1 MADSPFSKVPA
12 QTDFAAQ
19 EQEILRLWE
28 TLGAF
33 HASNRHRAQGPHFVF
48 YDGPPFATGTPHY
61 GHLLAGTIKDI
72 VPRYWNMRGHY
83 VERRFGWDCHGLPI
97 EALAQEALG
106 LQGTAA
112 IKQRGID
119 VFNEQCRSMVLAY
132 VQEWRKTVA
141 RMGRWVD
148 FDDDYKTM
156 DLSFMESV
164 WWVFKEL
171 WNKKLVYKYYRIM
184 PYSWA
189 LATPLSNF
197 EANSNYKDV
206 QDPAITV
213 RFRVTRGHEK
223 IASDLPVYVL
233 AWTTTPWTL
242 PSNLALCVGTEIAYV
257 AVKDGKDSAVYVLAE
272 PRYAAYYKERSDVEV
287 VAKFSGKDLQ
297 GWGYEPLFP
306 YFKDHAK
313 SFVVLSDDFVTTE
326 DGTGIVHLAPAYG
339 EDDFRVCQQA
349 GIELVD
355 PLDSEARFTS
365 AVPDYVGQ
373 QCKEADKAIIRRL
386 KDDGK
391 LVLQST
397 LVHSYPFCE
406 RTDTPLI
413 YRAID
418 AWFVRVTDLK
428 EQLTAQNDTINWVP
442 QAVGENRFGNWL
454 RDARDW
460 NISRNRF
467 WGSCIPIWINE
478 KDPND
483 LLCVGSRAEL
493 ETLSGQTVDD
503 LHKHVVDKVVIQKDG
518 KVYRRTPEVLDCWFE
533 SGSMPY
539 AQQHYPFEKSEQLD
553 SFFPAHF
560 IAEGLDQT
568 RGWFYTLLVLGTALF
583 GRTPYKNVVV
593 NGMILAEDG
602 QKMSKRK
609 KNYPDPNAVLES
621 YGADALRAYLID
633 SPAVRGEPLRFSERG
648 LKEIVRT
655 VVLPYWNALS
665 FFTTYA
671 EVDGYDPRTWKAPP
685 LAERPDIDRWVISVL
700 QSLVG
705 SVNEEMQGY
714 RLYNVVPNLVRFI
727 DDLTNWYVRR
737 SRPRFWKSKDD
748 ADKAAAYATLYEVLT
763 TFAKVLAPFMPF
775 LTETIHQRLVRP
787 VDPKA
792 PQSVHFCD
800 YPLVQA
806 SAIDPTLEKRMA
818 TARAVVALGRRL
830 REDHK
835 IKVRQ
840 PLSQITIVH
849 RDATLRAEVQAMSA
863 LILEE
868 LNIKV
873 LAVAQDESAFVSV
886 SVKPNFKTLGKRAG
900 PKLKEIGAALASF
913 GHAEVSRLEAG
924 ESLDVAG
931 EAIALA
937 DVILQRKASGNAAVA
952 TDGDLSVVLDTEVT
966 EVLRREGIAREFI
979 SVMQNARRES
989 GLEVSDRI
997 RVLWSCAEAIVG
1009 DALREHKESIAREI
1023 LAVELGEGQ
1032 AGQCPQSAA
1041 LNDSEVKYSLHKA

>member
-1 MADSPFSKVPA
+1 
-12 QTDFAAQ
+12 
-19 EQEILRLWE
+19 
-28 TLGAF
+28 
-33 HASNRHRAQGPHFVF
+33 
-48 YDGPPFATGTPHY
+48 
-61 GHLLAGTIKDI
+61 
-72 VPRYWNMRGHY
+72 
-83 VERRFGWDCHGLPI
+83 
-97 EALAQEALG
+97 
-106 LQGTAA
+106 
-112 IKQRGID
+112 
-119 VFNEQCRSMVLAY
+119 
-132 VQEWRKTVA
+132 
-141 RMGRWVD
+141 
-148 FDDDYKTM
+148 
-156 DLSFMESV
+156 
-164 WWVFKEL
+164 
-171 WNKKLVYKYYRIM
+171 
-184 PYSWA
+184 
-189 LATPLSNF
+189 
-197 EANSNYKDV
+197 
-206 QDPAITV
+206 
-213 RFRVTRGHEK
+213 
-223 IASDLPVYVL
+223 
-233 AWTTTPWTL
+233 
-242 PSNLALCVGTEIAYV
+242 
-257 AVKDGKDSAVYVLAE
+257 
-272 PRYAAYYKERSDVEV
+272 
-287 VAKFSGKDLQ
+287 
-297 GWGYEPLFP
+297 
-306 YFKDHAK
+306 
-313 SFVVLSDDFVTTE
+313 
-326 DGTGIVHLAPAYG
+326 
-339 EDDFRVCQQA
+339 
-349 GIELVD
+349 
-355 PLDSEARFTS
+355 
-365 AVPDYVGQ
+365 
-373 QCKEADKAIIRRL
+373 
-386 KDDGK
+386 
-391 LVLQST
+391 
-397 LVHSYPFCE
+397 
-406 RTDTPLI
+406 
-413 YRAID
+413 
-418 AWFVRVTDLK
+418 
-428 EQLTAQNDTINWVP
+428 
-442 QAVGENRFGNWL
+442 
-454 RDARDW
+454 
-460 NISRNRF
+460 
-467 WGSCIPIWINE
+467 
-478 KDPND
+478 
-483 LLCVGSRAEL
+483 
-493 ETLSGQTVDD
+493 
-503 LHKHVVDKVVIQKDG
+503 
-518 KVYRRTPEVLDCWFE
+518 
-533 SGSMPY
+533 
-539 AQQHYPFEKSEQLD
+539 
-553 SFFPAHF
+553 
-560 IAEGLDQT
+560 
-568 RGWFYTLLVLGTALF
+568 
-583 GRTPYKNVVV
+583 
-593 NGMILAEDG
+593 
-602 QKMSKRK
+602 
-609 KNYPDPNAVLES
+609 
-621 YGADALRAYLID
+621 
-633 SPAVRGEPLRFSERG
+633 
-648 LKEIVRT
+648 
-655 VVLPYWNALS
+655 
-665 FFTTYA
+665 
-671 EVDGYDPRTWKAPP
+671 
-685 LAERPDIDRWVISVL
+685 
-700 QSLVG
+700 
-705 SVNEEMQGY
+705 MQGY